1 VQVRRWRRERHDAA
15 IPCFKRE
22 IVSEKKAARNEI
34 KIKETPMSRKNRRQV
49 SKSAAFLAPQRQTE
63 FNPDYTHIKRDL
75 SRIGILAVS
84 FFVILIALSFFL
96 R

>member
-1 VQVRRWRRERHDAA
+1 
-15 IPCFKRE
+15 
-22 IVSEKKAARNEI
+22 
-34 KIKETPMSRKNRRQV
+34 MSRKHRRQV
-49 SKSAAFLAPQRQTE
+49 SKSAAFMAPPRPVE

-75 SRIGILAVS
+75 SRIGMLAGT